1 MELLK
6 SGKGK
11 VFLVG
16 AGPGDPELITLKGAR
31 ILRQA
36 DVVVYDRLVHR
47 DLLDMSPS
55 SAERISVAKKG
66 GHYSFPQQQIH
77 QLLVQKAR
85 QGLQV
90 VRLKGGDPFLFGRG
104 GEEALYLLE
113 HGVPFEVVPGITSAL
128 AAPASAGVPAT
139 HRGFASSVA
148 FVTGHQADATSD
160 PVDWRVLATAV
171 DTLVVLMP
179 VKNLRWIVSQLVL
192 HGRSLDTPAAMIQW
206 GTREEQRQVFSDLKN
221 IVSAAHRESIQSPAV
236 LVVGR
241 VVEVGQQL
249 VDQLVSARSSGA
261 LLQQRSIEQM
271 A

>member
-1 MELLK
+1 LELLK
-6 SGKGK
+6 SGQGK

-16 AGPGDPELITLKGAR
+16 AGPGDPELITLKAAR

-36 DVVVYDRLVHR
+36 EVVVYDRLVHPA
-47 DLLDMSPS
+47 LLEMAP

-66 GHYSFPQQQIH
+66 GHYSFPQERIH
-77 QLLVQKAR
+77 QLLVHKAK

-113 HGVPFEVVPGITSAL
+113 QGVPFEVVPGVSSAL
-128 AAPASAGVPAT
+128 AAPASAGIPAT
-139 HRGFASSVA
+139 HRGVASSVA
-148 FVTGHQADATSD
+148 FVTGHQASTASD
-160 PVDWRVLATAV
+160 LVDWGALATAV

-206 GTREEQRQVFSDLKN
+206 GTREEQKQVFSDLKD

-236 LVVGR
+236 LVIGR
-241 VVEVGQQL
+241 VVEIGQQL
-249 VDQLVSARSSGA
+249 IDHLGSTRSAGA
-261 LLQQRSIEQM
+261 LLPQNSIEQM